1 MADLPNLWQL
11 FNLRET
17 PFFQE
22 TLSERYPLD
31 LFVGRTGEVER
42 LLAGIGSGDSSRQL
56 IEGPPGVGKTTL
68 AQYVKHHAAEA
79 GYLSSSSPIGV
90 SSTETT
96 DTLLVGLLGY
106 VYESILAV
114 SDGRYSDREPMP
126 TARQLVR
133 AFRSQDRSANVSV
146 AGFGGGAGRTT
157 QYVESGMLKARIIIP
172 GMIEE
177 LLDLV
182 KHEIGSPG
190 IVLHIN
196 NLENLT
202 DVEQE
207 RAGTTLRDLRDVF
220 LISGLHTILVG
231 SSDATARAIA
241 PHSQLRSV
249 FAMHGA
255 LAPLAGPEFAE
266 LLSRRYGFL
275 KLDPDSPVVEPVEPR
290 TAMEF
295 YEIFQGDLRGV
306 LRALDE
312 AAHQLI
318 GYGEARAVEPMHER
332 EIREVLQ
339 PRYELEMESNLTEAL
354 AGHLRALGTFGS
366 SEFSQAEAEEIWEV
380 SRGRVSQILGD
391 LKRYGYVQ
399 EAERRGRRI
408 SYRLTGPSLLLFEGR
423 DA

>member
-1 MADLPNLWQL
+1 MP
-11 FNLRET
+11 
-17 PFFQE
+17 
-22 TLSERYPLD
+22 
-31 LFVGRTGEVER
+31 
-42 LLAGIGSGDSSRQL
+42 AGIPAADSGKQPFHLPGSTDEEIQWISF
-56 IEGPPGVGKTTL
+56 
-68 AQYVKHHAAEA
+68 AE
-79 GYLSSSSPIGV
+79 
-90 SSTETT
+90 
-96 DTLLVGLLGY
+96 GLL
-106 VYESILAV
+106 
-114 SDGRYSDREPMP
+114 
-126 TARQLVR
+126 
-133 AFRSQDRSANVSV
+133 
-146 AGFGGGAGRTT
+146 
-157 QYVESGMLKARIIIP
+157 RIIIP

-182 KHEIGSPG
+182 KREVGSPG

-249 FAMHGA
+249 FAMQGA
-255 LAPLAGPEFAE
+255 LAPLAGSEFAE
-266 LLSRRYGFL
+266 LLTRRYDFL
-275 KLDPDSPVVEPVEPR
+275 KLDPDSSVVEPVKPR
-290 TAMEF
+290 TAVEL
-295 YEIFQGDLRGV
+295 YETFQGDLRGV

-318 GYGEARAVEPMHER
+318 GYGEARAVEPMHEK

-366 SEFSQAEAEEIWEV
+366 SEFSQAQAEEIWEV

-391 LKRYGYVQ
+391 LQRYGYVQ

-408 SYRLTGPSLLLFEGR
+408 SYRLTGPSLLLLEGR